1 MTDRRFFCSLL
12 GLTILLSEAIELLR
26 NSSGPVTPLIRRCIS
41 WCREFRDHKEQTQSI
56 HQAVIRALRY
66 TDGVK
71 IGYPAHLR
79 KGMGKD
85 NPGNTCTVRRAVPLG
100 SALGWHNSSQLGITR
115 FRQTVFPLIY
125 FSVTRGRKNYMKRKY
140 FIGKNALVL
149 QLWKSRT

>member
-1 MTDRRFFCSLL
+1 ML

-26 NSSGPVTPLIRRCIS
+26 NSNGPVTPLIRRCIS

-56 HQAVIRALRY
+56 HQAVIRAFRY

-85 NPGNTCTVRRAVPLG
+85 NPGNSWEHLY
-100 SALGWHNSSQLGITR
+100 SEKSSPPWVSPGMTQLK
-115 FRQTVFPLIY
+115 
-125 FSVTRGRKNYMKRKY
+125 S
-140 FIGKNALVL
+140 IGYHKI
-149 QLWKSRT
+149 